1 MSDAIT
7 STKLEP
13 TGKIFWDSRRCVLS
27 SAYEN
32 EMRGYLV
39 YVLIVK
45 KKLSHRVCLNS
56 ATAYKIGRSY
66 REIWGDFFKHFY
78 IYRDYVVK
86 RRFFIYC
93 SLATAN
99 RRRGRVG
106 CTANGFPCRVQ
117 FKEPDPNS

>member
-45 KKLSHRVCLNS
+45 KKIISSSLFKFSHS
-56 ATAYKIGRSY
+56 I
-66 REIWGDFFKHFY
+66 
-78 IYRDYVVK
+78 
-86 RRFFIYC
+86 
-93 SLATAN
+93 
-99 RRRGRVG
+99 
-106 CTANGFPCRVQ
+106 
-117 FKEPDPNS
+117 